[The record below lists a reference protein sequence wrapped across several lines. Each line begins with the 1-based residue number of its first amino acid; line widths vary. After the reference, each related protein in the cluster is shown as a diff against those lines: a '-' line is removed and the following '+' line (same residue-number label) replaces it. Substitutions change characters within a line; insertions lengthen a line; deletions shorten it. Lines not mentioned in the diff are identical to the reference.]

1 MRADHQTGKRRNLT
15 LKSRGC
21 YLRNRKS
28 NWWVI
33 WTTVT
38 ITNMEFARVS
48 SQTYSETLNSH
59 MYGIDGRLSNSTKK
73 RKQIINRKKWKP
85 NPKEQR
91 MFVSG
96 NRKSNRWVVWTT
108 VTIRHMLRDLPHQH
122 VWKWWKTISYS
133 TTKPWERREK
143 TNVEN

>member
-1 MRADHQTGKRRNLT
+1 
-15 LKSRGC
+15 
-21 YLRNRKS
+21 
-28 NWWVI
+28 
-33 WTTVT
+33 
-38 ITNMEFARVS
+38 
-48 SQTYSETLNSH
+48 
-59 MYGIDGRLSNSTKK
+59 
-73 RKQIINRKKWKP
+73 
-85 NPKEQR
+85 